1 MEILNNLLAWKVLI
15 AVSNRQG
22 MKGAS
27 LATGLDLPTCSRLV
41 QKLEEAVGVR
51 LIDRSVRPVRL
62 TAEAA
67 PLLKKARAL
76 IDKHDELL
84 MLVQNLSLTPMK
96 IRIGIPVNN
105 PRRSIYKL
113 LQKYEKEDP
122 TLSIEIHSDCTHL
135 DVLEGRVDIAYLPY
149 RPPADGLFI
158 WDIGKIG
165 NVPLASPGYLSKH
178 AKPQT
183 PADLQDHDII
193 IRMGPNYPVTKTL
206 HRGKETAPLLY
217 KTIAFAG
224 DVASGKE
231 AVLNG
236 DGIALDLSIAYCLRE
251 IEDGTLV
258 PILNGWHRPDWD
270 KTLVVTRD
278 ALSNARLVN
287 FARHFVKLES
297 ESSKIRCEAN
307 QRREKEW
314 FPDR

>member
-1 MEILNNLLAWKVLI
+1 MDILNNLLAWKVLT
-15 AVSNRQG
+15 AVSNMQG
-22 MKGAS
+22 MRGAS

-41 QKLEEAVGVR
+41 QKLEDAVGIR

-84 MLVQNLSLTPMK
+84 LLVQNLSLTPMK

-105 PRRSIYKL
+105 PRQSIYKL
-113 LQKYEKEDP
+113 LKKYEKQDP
-122 TLSIEIHSDCTHL
+122 TLSIEIHSDSTHL
-135 DVLEGRVDIAYLPY
+135 DVLEGRIDIAYLPY
-149 RPPADGLFI
+149 RPPSDGLFI

-165 NVPLASPGYLSKH
+165 NVPLATPEYLSKH
-178 AKPQT
+178 TKPQT
-183 PADLQDHDII
+183 PADLKYHDII
-193 IRMGPNYPVTKTL
+193 IRMGLNYPITKTL
-206 HRGKETAPLLY
+206 HRGKKTAPLVY

-224 DVASGKE
+224 DVVSGKE

-258 PILNGWHRPDWD
+258 PVLNGWHRPNWD
-270 KTLVVTRD
+270 KTLVVKRD

-297 ESSKIRCEAN
+297 EYSKIRCEAN